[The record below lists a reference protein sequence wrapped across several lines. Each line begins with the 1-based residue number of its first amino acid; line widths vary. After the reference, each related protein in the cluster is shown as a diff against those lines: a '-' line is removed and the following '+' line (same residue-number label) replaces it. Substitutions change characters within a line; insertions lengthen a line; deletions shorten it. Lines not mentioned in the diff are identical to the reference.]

1 MQPGGRMSSAG
12 CIKLSLTRFLSADPA
27 TSHTTSFE
35 SNTEPLLNDDQPV
48 RWPPHLL
55 QLPSYESRRQTY
67 KNVLTS
73 RLRRKEGASTFQ
85 PLVIENSSFDSMDT
99 VDTEGSSTDASRLE
113 QVCEIS
119 DGPFTTFSCKVDLR
133 SRSSNFNKSLLFF
146 CNKHMDQ
153 LH

>member
-1 MQPGGRMSSAG
+1 VSSAG
-12 CIKLSLTRFLSADPA
+12 CIQLSLTQYLFADPA

-113 QVCEIS
+113 QVC
-119 DGPFTTFSCKVDLR
+119 
-133 SRSSNFNKSLLFF
+133 
-146 CNKHMDQ
+146 
-153 LH
+153 